1 MTTPNQE
8 TARYTLTEL
17 ADLAGVSPR
26 TVRYYISQGLIAV
39 DVAPG
44 PGPKYDDSHLARL
57 RLIKRLQAEHL
68 PLAEIRH
75 RLEGLSDADI
85 RTVAEEP
92 VPTPPDSALEYIRG
106 LTAAADRPVP
116 APAAAVEAPR
126 ALFSRDFLAEPLVP
140 PSSAHPASDQ
150 PARLE
155 RSQWEHIDLAPDIE
169 LHVRRPLAR
178 QTAKQVDRLISI
190 ARDLFQ
196 KENPS

>member
-1 MTTPNQE
+1 
-8 TARYTLTEL
+8 
-17 ADLAGVSPR
+17 
-26 TVRYYISQGLIAV
+26 
-39 DVAPG
+39 
-44 PGPKYDDSHLARL
+44 L

-75 RLEGLSDADI
+75 RLEGLSDEEI

-92 VPTPPDSALEYIRG
+92 VLPPPDSALEYIRT
-106 LTAAADRPVP
+106 LTAPPHRPAP
-116 APAAAVEAPR
+116 APAAAVDAPR
-126 ALFSRDFLAEPLVP
+126 ALYSRDFLAEPPVP
-140 PSSAHPASDQ
+140 PLSAHQAPDQ

-155 RSQWEHIDLAPDIE
+155 RSQWERIDLAPDVE